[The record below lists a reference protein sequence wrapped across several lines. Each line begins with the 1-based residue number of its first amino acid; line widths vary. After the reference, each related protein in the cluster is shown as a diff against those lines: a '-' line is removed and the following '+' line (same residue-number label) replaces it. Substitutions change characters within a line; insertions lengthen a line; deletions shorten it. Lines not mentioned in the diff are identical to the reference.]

1 MSTCNPNPTR
11 CNLAGTAVE
20 SCALIGNALLQMKIF
35 VKLTEVGYRTDYFN
49 ITDDLG
55 NVLGTNVYKEDL
67 CAGIFY
73 YVPYNA
79 TEIILESLGK
89 CKFFLHK
96 DIIQLSVTAI
106 EALENTPCVIANTG
120 TLWRHLTDTTLNN
133 NFYGNIEPYVIE
145 YPFYYQFQDEI
156 LQNVKDFTRAYRYFP
171 IPDGVF
177 NDNAKI
183 ETNDQYFNKV
193 IIYNGQQ
200 CTGLLE
206 LVPKPMNNLAAYNS
220 YPIYNTDSKT
230 ITFTKS
236 DSFYQYN
243 TFWNVV
249 VNKAQPLFRTSCESL
264 SIDKVLNQSNMDYG
278 VRSFNKDTMRAKGV
292 LIRHILDDTSDAH
305 LVSQFIIAPSQISY
319 K

>member
-1 MSTCNPNPTR
+1 MPN
-11 CNLAGTAVE
+11 CNLLGTAV
-20 SCALIGNALLQMKIF
+20 IVKQIF
-35 VKLTEVGYRTDYFN
+35 VKITEMGYRTSYFN
-49 ITDDLG
+49 VTDNLG
-55 NVLGTNVYKEDL
+55 TVLGTNVYKDDL
-67 CAGIFY
+67 CTGIYY

-89 CKFFLHK
+89 CRFFLHK
-96 DIIQLSVTAI
+96 NIIELTQAQINALTCSV
-106 EALENTPCVIANTG
+106 VNTG
-120 TLWRHLTDTTLNN
+120 TLWRHLTDTKLTN

-145 YPFYYQFQDEI
+145 YPFAYQYHDEI
-156 LQNVKDFTRAYRYFP
+156 LQNVKDFTRAYKYLP

-183 ETNDQYFNKV
+183 QTDNQYFNKV

-200 CTGLLE
+200 CSGMLK
-206 LVPKPMNNLAAYNS
+206 LVKKPMHNLAAYNQ

-230 ITFTKS
+230 ILYTKS

-243 TFWNVV
+243 TFWDVV
-249 VNKAQPLFRTSCESL
+249 RDKASPIFFTSCESL
-264 SIDKVLNQSNMDYG
+264 SVDKVLNQANMNYG
-278 VRSFNKDTMRAKGV
+278 VKSFNKDTMRAKGV
-292 LIRHILDDTSDAH
+292 LVRHILDDTSDAH